1 MPRYSLALLLLLLA
15 CGTDRS
21 GDGASRDSTG
31 AAASATA
38 AGQTQR
44 GEFVDGDERSN
55 WMRTTL
61 RDGGIS
67 IEDDARFGED
77 GQANR
82 VFTFDASGKLLRAT
96 DQRTQTAQGAGNQ
109 SPMPVRTELI
119 VDFTGTA
126 PVATKMVD
134 DIRRPVEPYEID
146 NIRRRADALLAQS
159 RRTLPRTSPR

>member
-1 MPRYSLALLLLLLA
+1 MSRCSVALLLLLLA
-15 CGTDRS
+15 CGGTERS
-21 GDGASRDSTG
+21 ASGASPDSAG
-31 AAASATA
+31 AAVAAA
-38 AGQTQR
+38 AGGRTQR
-44 GEFVDGDERSN
+44 GEFVDGDERSI
-55 WMRTTL
+55 WMLTAL
-61 RDGGIS
+61 RDGGMS
-67 IEDDARFGED
+67 IEDDARFGQD

-109 SPMPVRTELI
+109 SPVIVRTELI

-134 DIRRPVEPYEID
+134 DVRRPVEPYEID

-159 RRTLPRTSPR
+159 RRTSSR